1 LDGEENEVF
10 WNDKSLL
17 GCDGLKRKEKEL
29 PERTKITCPH
39 GFTFANLKA
48 EMRAIWENN
57 IKEWKI
63 ELTYP
68 VSFTRQCIEPLVLL
82 LPFIVYGLVLVGGRQ
97 SDSLMQL
104 VGTDDIV
111 TFIFTGY
118 IIMGFIGTSVWAL
131 GFSIRKEQWYGTLES
146 LYVTPTSRISFVL
159 GMALHSVVHQ
169 GIAVLLEFSVI
180 YAIFGLALRIEG
192 ILPAL
197 VIFALM
203 MFALCGFG
211 IFVSSL
217 TLILKEGWV
226 ISEGLHS
233 VLMILSPVAYPLTVL
248 PNIAQ
253 QMSKAFPT
261 APALI
266 GMRSFLIENY
276 NPEMIGNVFL
286 HLLTLDLA
294 WIIFGITIFYITDI
308 YVRKRGTLGKY

>member
-1 LDGEENEVF
+1 MKNKNEEFREP
-10 WNDKSLL
+10 
-17 GCDGLKRKEKEL
+17 RKIL
-29 PERTKITCPH
+29 CPH
-39 GFTFANLKA
+39 GLTLANLKA
-48 EMRAIWENN
+48 EIRTIWENN
-57 IKEWKI
+57 VKEWKI

-68 VSFTRQCIEPLVLL
+68 ISFIRQCIEPIIFL
-82 LPFIVYGLVLVGGRQ
+82 LPFIIYGLVLIGGRY
-97 SDSLMQL
+97 SDSLLHL

-111 TFIFTGY
+111 TYIFTGY
-118 IIMGFIGTSVWAL
+118 VIMGFIGTSVWAM

-146 LYVTPTSRISFVL
+146 IYVTPTSRISFVL

-169 GIAVLLEFSVI
+169 GIAVFFEFLVI
-180 YAIFGLALRIEG
+180 YAIFGLALKIQG

-217 TLILKEGWV
+217 ALILKEGWV
-226 ISEGLHS
+226 ISEGLYS

-276 NPEMIGNVFL
+276 TPEVIGNVFL
-286 HLLTLDLA
+286 HLLALDLA
-294 WIIFGITIFYITDI
+294 WIIFGVTIFYVTDAYI
-308 YVRKRGTLGKY
+308 RRRGTLGKY

>member
-1 LDGEENEVF
+1 
-10 WNDKSLL
+10 
-17 GCDGLKRKEKEL
+17 LKRKDEEFR
-29 PERTKITCPH
+29 ESRKILCPY
-39 GFTFANLKA
+39 GFTLANLKA
-48 EMRAIWENN
+48 EMRAIWESNV
-57 IKEWKI
+57 KEWKI

-68 VSFTRQCIEPLVLL
+68 ISFTRQCIEPLIFL
-82 LPFIVYGLVLVGGRQ
+82 LPFIIYGLVLVGGRY
-97 SDSLMQL
+97 SESLMHL
-104 VGTDDIV
+104 VGTGDIV
-111 TFIFTGY
+111 TYIFTGY
-118 IIMGFIGTSVWAL
+118 IIMGFIGTSVWAM

-146 LYVTPTSRISFVL
+146 IYVTPTSRISLVL

-169 GIAVLLEFSVI
+169 GIAVLFEFSVI
-180 YAIFGLALRIEG
+180 YAIFGLALKIEG

-217 TLILKEGWV
+217 ALILKEGWI
-226 ISEGLHS
+226 ISEGLYS

-253 QMSKAFPT
+253 QMSKVFPT

-276 NPEMIGNVFL
+276 TPEVIGNVFL
-286 HLLTLDLA
+286 HLLALDLA
-294 WIIFGITIFYITDI
+294 WIIFGIVIFSVTDI